1 MKFSLLSTLAL
12 APLALAL
19 GQGYYDTPEHAI
31 IARDLSGLKADLYA
45 LERRFA
51 EASFDD
57 EDVSFG
63 GLSARSTFDEDEYL
77 DMLLRRAFPATPTEG
92 QRTRGPQ
99 QLEGNLG
106 RVNTKLGQFRNG
118 SEGKTTKDKQ
128 NEIERLASNREQGR
142 TNTNR
147 HYG

>member
-1 MKFSLLSTLAL
+1 MRFSLLSALAL

-19 GQGYYDTPEHAI
+19 GPGYYDAPEHAL
-31 IARDLSGLKADLYA
+31 IARDLSGLKADLHA

-57 EDVSFG
+57 EDASFG
-63 GLSARSTFDEDEYL
+63 RLSARSTFDEGEYL

-99 QLEGNLG
+99 HLDGNLG

-128 NEIERLASNREQGR
+128 NEIDRLATNRERGR
-142 TNTNR
+142 TNTDR

>member
-1 MKFSLLSTLAL
+1 MRFSLLSALAL
-12 APLALAL
+12 APLALAF
-19 GQGYYDTPEHAI
+19 GPGYYDAPAHAI

-63 GLSARSTFDEDEYL
+63 RISARSTYDEDEYL

-92 QRTRGPQ
+92 QTTRGPQ
-99 QLEGNLG
+99 QLAGNLG

-118 SEGKTTKDKQ
+118 SEGKTTQDKQ
-128 NEIERLASNREQGR
+128 NEINRLATQREAGR

>member
-1 MKFSLLSTLAL
+1 MKFSLISALAL
-12 APLALAL
+12 APLALAF
-19 GQGYYDTPEHAI
+19 GPGYYATPEHAI
-31 IARDLSGLKADLYA
+31 IARDISGLKADLYA

-51 EASFDD
+51 EASFDA
-57 EDVSFG
+57 EDDSFG

-77 DMLLRRAFPATPTEG
+77 DLLLRRAFPATPTEG
-92 QRTRGPQ
+92 QTTRGGQ
-99 QLEGNLG
+99 QLAGNLG

-118 SEGKTTKDKQ
+118 SEGKTTADKHA
-128 NEIERLASNREQGR
+128 EIERLASQREAGR